1 MLTPKFTQFF
11 HLPGRIFLSIHIV
24 SYVRRSELAFVTS
37 RLTLRRSSN
46 TSMVVVIASIF
57 FSRLFRYLPYGFQD
71 VQRLPYYVPF
81 LFYLYFQQLVKLYA
95 VLTLQNVGA
104 FL

>member
-1 MLTPKFTQFF
+1 
-11 HLPGRIFLSIHIV
+11 
-24 SYVRRSELAFVTS
+24 
-37 RLTLRRSSN
+37 
-46 TSMVVVIASIF
+46 MVVVIASII

-71 VQRLPYYVPF
+71 TQRLPYYVPF
-81 LFYLYFQQLVKLYA
+81 LLYLYFQQLVKLYA

>member
-1 MLTPKFTQFF
+1 MLTRKLTQFF
-11 HLPGRIFLSIHIV
+11 HLPGRTFLSIHNV
-24 SYVRRSELAFVTS
+24 SYVRRSEPVFVNS
-37 RLTLRRSSN
+37 GLTLRRSSN
-46 TSMVVVIASIF
+46 TSIAVVIASIS

-71 VQRLPYYVPF
+71 LQRLPYYIPF